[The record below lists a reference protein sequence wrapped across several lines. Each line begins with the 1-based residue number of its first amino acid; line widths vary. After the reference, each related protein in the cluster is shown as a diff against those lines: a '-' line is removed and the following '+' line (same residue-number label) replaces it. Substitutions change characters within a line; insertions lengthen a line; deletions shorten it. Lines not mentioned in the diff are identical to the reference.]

1 MNTSTGRNLALTA
14 LAPMIWGST
23 YLVTQTLLPPDTPF
37 TAACLRAIP
46 AGLLL
51 LLWTR
56 QSLHGYWWLKASVLG
71 ALNIGLFF
79 TCLFAAAYR
88 IPGSLAA
95 LLLASQP
102 VWVLLLSRWWLG
114 APLTVT
120 AIVQCGLGLL
130 GVVLLI
136 NPGGSQLDVTG
147 VVFALV
153 GAASMATGIVLS
165 KRWQRPPNI
174 SQLNLTGWQLLLGG
188 GMLLPLV
195 IWLEGLPTTFEPD
208 HLLGYGYLILLG
220 GVLSYGLWFA
230 GIQKL
235 KPFTVSLLG
244 VFSPLTATVLGFVFR
259 QESFG
264 ALQWLGTL
272 SIFFGLMLPL
282 GISMLRR
289 KTNQPALA
297 LKL

>member
-1 MNTSTGRNLALTA
+1 MNASTGRDLAFTA

-37 TAACLRAIP
+37 TAAALRAIP

-56 QSLHGYWWLKASVLG
+56 QRLHGHWWLKASVLG

-102 VWVLLLSRWWLG
+102 VWVLLLARWWLG
-114 APLTVT
+114 TPLTVT
-120 AIVQCGLGLL
+120 ALAQCGLGLL
-130 GVVLLI
+130 GVVLLL
-136 NPGGSQLDVTG
+136 NPGQSELDVVG
-147 VVFALV
+147 VVYALV
-153 GAASMATGIVLS
+153 GALSMASGVVLS
-165 KRWQRPPNI
+165 KRWQRPPTV

-188 GMLLPLV
+188 GVLLPLV
-195 IWLEGLPTTFEPD
+195 FWLEGLPTGVAAD

-244 VFSPLTATVLGFVFR
+244 VFSPLTATVLGFVFL

-264 ALQWLGTL
+264 VLQWLGTL
-272 SIFFGLMLPL
+272 SILFGLLLPL
-282 GISMLRR
+282 CIALLRKGMNR
-289 KTNQPALA
+289 PELA
-297 LKL
+297 LTL